1 MAFEELKNDLSDSQ
15 RAARDYIENTAN
27 YYKLKTFKF
36 VMKAAIA
43 LTVVLFLGTIGLLA
57 LFFLSVAAAVA
68 IGEYLDNFTHG
79 LLVVGSFYVVV
90 GLLAYLFRSRLEA
103 PVLKNFSKYY
113 FEDK

>member
-15 RAARDYIENTAN
+15 RAARDYIESTAD
-27 YYKLKTFKF
+27 YYRLKIFKF

-43 LTVVLFLGTIGLLA
+43 LTLLLFLGTLGLLA
-57 LFFLSVAAAVA
+57 LFFLSVAASDA
-68 IGEYLDNFTHG
+68 IGNYLGNTTHG
-79 LLVVGSFYVVV
+79 FLVVGGVYLIAC
-90 GLLAYLFRSRLEA
+90 LLAYLFRSRLER

>member
-15 RAARDYIENTAN
+15 RAARDYIESTAD

-43 LTVVLFLGTIGLLA
+43 LTLLLFLGTLGMLA
-57 LFFLSVAAAVA
+57 LFFLSIAASAA
-68 IGEYLDNFTHG
+68 IGDYLGNTTQGF
-79 LLVVGSFYVVV
+79 LVVGGFYLAVC
-90 GLLAYLFRSRLEA
+90 LLAYLFRSRLER

>member
-15 RAARDYIENTAN
+15 RAAREYIESTAD

-43 LTVVLFLGTIGLLA
+43 LSLVLLLGTLGLLA
-57 LFFLSVAAAVA
+57 LFFLSFAASAA
-68 IGEYLDNFTHG
+68 IGTYLGNTTQGF
-79 LLVVGSFYVVV
+79 VVV
-90 GLLAYLFRSRLEA
+90 GGFYLVLCLLAYLFRSKLEG
-103 PVLKNFSKYY
+103 PVLRSFSKHY

>member
-15 RAARDYIENTAN
+15 RAARDYIESTAE
-27 YYKLKTFKF
+27 YYKLRTFKF

-43 LTVVLFLGTIGLLA
+43 LTVVLLLGTLGLLA
-57 LFFLSVAAAVA
+57 LFFLSIAASIAV
-68 IGEYLDNFTHG
+68 GKYMDNFTHG
-79 LLVVGSFYVVV
+79 FLVVGGFYLVV

-103 PVLKNFSKYY
+103 PVLKNFSKHY

>member
-1 MAFEELKNDLSDSQ
+1 MAFDELKNDLSDTQ
-15 RAARDYIENTAN
+15 RAAKDYFENTAE
-27 YYKLKTFKF
+27 YYKLWVFKF

-57 LFFLSVAAAVA
+57 VFFLSVAASVA

-79 LLVVGSFYVVV
+79 LLVVGGFYLIF

-103 PVLKNFSKYY
+103 PVLKNFSKHY

>member
-57 LFFLSVAAAVA
+57 LFFLSVAASVA
-68 IGEYLDNFTHG
+68 IGEYLNNFTHG
-79 LLVVGSFYVVV
+79 LLVVGGFYVVV

-103 PVLKNFSKYY
+103 PVLKTFSKYY